1 MIVYIHNFSLAI
13 LLTIN
18 LVPSIGFAQ
27 DDHNEAEHT
36 EGTEEEHAE
45 GEVEAEVEMNAAQR
59 VSSGVVIEVIE
70 YQSLAEEIM
79 APGEVIVNAYQS
91 SQVTPRISAQITN
104 RHARLGDAVSR
115 EQVLVTLSSVE
126 MAAAQGNLLI
136 TSQEWERVKELGRE
150 VVSERRFVEAQV
162 AFQQAQ
168 STVLAFGMTTPQIQT
183 LIQLNDVTRATGEF
197 DLLAPQDGTVIS
209 DDFVIGEVI
218 EPGRVLFELT
228 DESTIWVETSLTPE
242 EAQAIESGAMA
253 HVRIGEDWLE
263 GSVIQSHHA
272 VNETTRTL
280 AVRIE
285 LPNPTEQL
293 HPGLFVDTRIQANQ
307 LVEVL
312 ALPDE
317 AVLRSPDGDW
327 VIFVEDEPDRFKPVE
342 VNVINT
348 LRGLA
353 VIEGIPV
360 GTRVVTQGAFFVQ
373 SELAKSGFEI
383 HNH

>member
-1 MIVYIHNFSLAI
+1 MIVYIHNISLAI

-36 EGTEEEHAE
+36 EGAEDEHAE
-45 GEVEAEVEMNAAQR
+45 GEVEVEMNAAQR
-59 VSSGVVIEVIE
+59 ASSGVVIEVIE

-79 APGEVIVNAYQS
+79 APGEVIVNAYKS
-91 SQVTPRISAQITN
+91 SQVTPRISAQIAN

-136 TSQEWERVKELGRE
+136 TSQEWERVNELGRE

-183 LIQLNDVTRATGEF
+183 LIQLNDVTGATGEF

-218 EPGRVLFELT
+218 DPGRVLFELT

-312 ALPDE
+312 ALPEE

-342 VNVINT
+342 VDVINT
-348 LRGLA
+348 IQGLA
-353 VIEGIPV
+353 VIEGVPV